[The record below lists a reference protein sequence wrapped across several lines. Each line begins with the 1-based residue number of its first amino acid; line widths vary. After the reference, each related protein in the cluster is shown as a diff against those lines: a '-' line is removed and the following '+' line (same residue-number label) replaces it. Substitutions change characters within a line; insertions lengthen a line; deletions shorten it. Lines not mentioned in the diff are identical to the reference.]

1 MSGKTIKRKKRTI
14 KGKIYKNKPRTRKN
28 QRKHFM
34 HGGLRWKFWKN
45 VTDEDKKRKMADLKR
60 MLPLPTKDQ
69 VDVSQYKTPIGFK
82 SRKFNSEFLKNLKEE
97 YFNNYKSGY
106 NNGYADYHNCVHDNL
121 FYYDDDDERW
131 KQQDR
136 LLCEWKDNSQKA
148 SEWRADF
155 FANSVFIDKGKTNYM
170 QYFTM
175 KNKPIYAARGLVE
188 EDIDQREKK
197 DLTKNNEV
205 MGYDIPDDIFYLYID
220 TLEDPTKLDLHRDTR
235 YGRTDLYKLYFNDNE
250 KKEEKEMDTLINK
263 VNAALNENLNVHE
276 YNSYGI
282 QVKTKATLLIE
293 QFDSLQLKQ
302 AKYRVENRAYENDR
316 TAPATRKTIQTPR
329 YRSYPVPTY
338 LETYAPTVR
347 TNRETNLTR
356 RFDTPSP
363 SSLPS
368 YRSANNIEETEA

>member
-14 KGKIYKNKPRTRKN
+14 KGKIYKNKTRTKKFQKRHVM
-28 QRKHFM
+28 R
-34 HGGLRWKFWKN
+34 GGLRWKFWKN

-69 VDVSQYKTPIGFK
+69 VDVSQYETPVGFK
-82 SRKFNSEFLKNLKEE
+82 SKKFNSEFLKNLKEE

-106 NNGYADYHNCVHDNL
+106 NKGYADYDNCVHDNL
-121 FYYDDDDERW
+121 FYYDEDERW

-136 LLCEWKDNSQKA
+136 LMCEWKDNSIEA

-188 EDIDQREKK
+188 EDDKFKEKK

-205 MGYDIPDDIFYLYID
+205 MGYDMPEDIYYLYID
-220 TLEDPTKLDLHRDTR
+220 TLQDPTKLDLYRDTR

-250 KKEEKEMDTLINK
+250 KKEEKEMDSLISK
-263 VNAALNENLNVHE
+263 VNTELDKNSNVHE

-293 QFDSLQLKQ
+293 QFVSLQLKQ
-302 AKYRVENRAYENDR
+302 AKKRVENIAYRNDFS
-316 TAPATRKTIQTPR
+316 APAVPKTVKTPS
-329 YRSYPVPTY
+329 YRHYKVPTY

-347 TNRETNLTR
+347 TNLTR
-356 RFDTPSP
+356 RFDTPSS

-368 YRSANNIEETEA
+368 YNSDENNPDVSVA